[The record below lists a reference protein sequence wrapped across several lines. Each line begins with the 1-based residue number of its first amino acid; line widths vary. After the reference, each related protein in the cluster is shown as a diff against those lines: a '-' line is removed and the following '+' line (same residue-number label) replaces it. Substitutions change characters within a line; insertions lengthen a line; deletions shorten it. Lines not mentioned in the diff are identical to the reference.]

1 MPQQFTSHLPSY
13 LSADNPGPWGVF
25 LEQVDRVAPYMGELS
40 KWIDTL
46 KHPERS
52 LIVDVPVRL
61 DDGSIAHF
69 EGYRVQHSLNRG
81 PGKGGV
87 RYHQDVTL
95 SEVMAL
101 SAWMSVKT
109 AVVGLPYGGAKGGIR
124 VDPRKYSQ
132 GEMERITRR
141 YTNEISSII
150 GVNKDIPGPDV
161 NTNAQTMAWMMD
173 TYSMHA
179 GATQP
184 GIVTGKPIA
193 LGGSLGRVEATG
205 RGVFIVGVAAA
216 KDAGID
222 LTGARISI
230 QGFGNVGG
238 TAARLF
244 NEVGAIVVAVQDHTG
259 TIYDPKGLN
268 VEALL
273 THVKQTGGVGGAA
286 NTTAIAADEFWAI
299 ETDILIP
306 AALEGQIT
314 KNNAETI
321 RARIIV
327 EGANGPT
334 TPEADDIL
342 NRNGV
347 VIVPDVL
354 ANAGGVTVSYFEW
367 VQNASSFYWSE
378 EEINQRLETI
388 MSNAYN
394 SVSATASEHGVS
406 LRTAAFI
413 TACTRI
419 LEARQLRGL
428 YP

>member
-1 MPQQFTSHLPSY
+1 MSEQQNQHLPSY
-13 LSADNPGPWGVF
+13 LDPDNPGPWGVF
-25 LEQVDRVAPYMGELS
+25 LEQVDRVTPYLGALRE
-40 KWIDTL
+40 WVDTL

-52 LIVDVPVRL
+52 LIVDIPVRM

-69 EGYRVQHSLNRG
+69 EGYRVQHSLSRG

-109 AVVGLPYGGAKGGIR
+109 AVVGLPFGGGKGGVR
-124 VDPRKYSQ
+124 VDPRQHSAA
-132 GEMERITRR
+132 EMERITRR
-141 YTNEISSII
+141 YINEISSII
-150 GVNKDIPGPDV
+150 GVDKDIPGPDV
-161 NTNAQTMAWMMD
+161 NTNAQTMAGMMD
-173 TYSMHA
+173 AYSARA
-179 GATQP
+179 GSAQP
-184 GIVTGKPIA
+184 GIVTGKPIP

-205 RGVFIVGVAAA
+205 RGVFITGVAAA
-216 KDAGID
+216 KDAGIN
-222 LTGARISI
+222 LAGARVSI

-244 NEVGAIVVAVQDHTG
+244 TEVGAKVVAVQDHTG
-259 TIYDPKGLN
+259 SIADPEGLD

-273 THVKQTGGVGGAA
+273 QHVKQTGGVGGAA
-286 NTTAIAADEFWAI
+286 NTTAISAEAFWSV

-314 KNNAETI
+314 RKNADSI
-321 RARIIV
+321 QARIIV

-334 TPEADDIL
+334 RPEADDIL
-342 NRNGV
+342 NSKGIV
-347 VIVPDVL
+347 VVPDVL

-367 VQNASSFYWSE
+367 VQNTSNFYWSV
-378 EEINQRLETI
+378 EEINERLEKI
-388 MSNAYN
+388 MLDAYHALT
-394 SVSATASEHGVS
+394 ATAKEHDVS

-413 TACTRI
+413 TACTRL
-419 LEARQLRGL
+419 LEARQLRGV
-428 YP
+428 